1 MQFSDEQKTKINDL
15 MTRGFSQQLAEMTV
29 AAEQAGYS
37 NAANVGAAVVKVLT
51 AGESRSKVNVEA
63 QRKKLQEQL
72 AAVAGKPDHHSLMQ
86 SIAIKRELAA
96 LNNA

>member
-15 MTRGFSQQLAEMTV
+15 MTRGFSQQLAEMTI
-29 AAEQAGYS
+29 AAEIGGYKEAQSTAAGL
-37 NAANVGAAVVKVLT
+37 VKALT
-51 AGESRSKVNVEA
+51 GNEGKSKASVEV